1 MEIGAFRFA
10 DVSLDPRGAG
20 PAERLPELIEQITLA
35 DEVGLDV
42 FGIGEHHC
50 ADFATPAPA
59 ALLAV
64 AADRTSRIRLSGTV
78 TVLGREDPAQVVERF
93 TTLDGLSDGRAE
105 IIAGTGGLSES
116 FRIFGCQLHDDDRLF
131 SKRLDILLA
140 QRTGNPVHRS
150 GHHRSRVRNELVRP
164 RHMQEPLPVWLAA
177 DGSPDSI
184 VRAGQ
189 LGLPLALG
197 IEGRRHSRLA
207 SMLWL
212 YQDVLFEA
220 DYPPCPV
227 AITVHGFVAD
237 TSQRAADL
245 YYPFDAEDLGGAYLV
260 GSPEEVTEHILR
272 LHETFGHQRTLLQ
285 LTCGG
290 VGHCDLMRA
299 IELLGT
305 EVAPAV
311 RTEIARREAVGSIPP
326 DGA

>member
-20 PAERLPELIEQITLA
+20 PAQRLPELIEQIALA

-42 FGIGEHHC
+42 FGVGEHHC
-50 ADFATPAPA
+50 PDFATPAPA

-64 AADRTSRIRLSGTV
+64 AAGRTSAIRLSGTV
-78 TVLGREDPAQVVERF
+78 TVLGRDDPAQVVERF
-93 TTLDGLSDGRAE
+93 KMLDGLSGGRAE
-105 IIAGTGGLSES
+105 IMAGHGGPSES
-116 FRIFGCQLHDDDRLF
+116 FRIFGSQLHDDDRLF
-131 SKRLDILLA
+131 SRRLDILLA
-140 QRTGNPVHRS
+140 QRTGEPVHCS
-150 GHHRSRVRNELVRP
+150 GDHRRRLKNEVVRP
-164 RHMQEPLPVWLAA
+164 RPVQEPLPVWFAA
-177 DGSPDSI
+177 DGSADSI

-197 IEGRRHSRLA
+197 IEGGRRSRLA

-220 DYPPCPV
+220 DHPPCPV
-227 AITVHGFVAD
+227 AITVHGLVAD

-245 YYPFDAEDLGGAYLV
+245 YYPFDADDLGGAYLV
-260 GSPEEVTEHILR
+260 GSPEEVTEHILH
-272 LHETFGHQRTLLQ
+272 LHEAFGHQRTLLQ